1 MLKIEAVIRSIKL
14 QQVKKE
20 LEQIGVIT
28 FSSFEV
34 KMSGLAH
41 GATTSG
47 KPGSFKTSALIP
59 KTKIE
64 IICKERDKDRITEA
78 IAKGAKTGQVG
89 DGIVYVYPITHLMK
103 IKNGKLNE
111 QAL

>member
-1 MLKIEAVIRSIKL
+1 MLKVEAVIRSIKL

-20 LEQIGVIT
+20 LERIGIIT

-41 GATTSG
+41 GTTSSG
-47 KPGSFKTSALIP
+47 KPGSFKTSTLIP

-64 IICKERDKDRITEA
+64 VICREKDMDRITDA

-89 DGIVYVYPITHLMK
+89 DGIVYVYPIIHLMK

>member
-14 QQVKKE
+14 QQVKNE
-20 LEQIGVIT
+20 LEQIGIIT

-34 KMSGLAH
+34 KISGLAH
-41 GATTSG
+41 EMTSDR

-64 IICKERDKDRITEA
+64 IICMEKDADRITEA
-78 IAKGAKTGQVG
+78 IAKGAKTGQIG
-89 DGIVYVYPITHLMK
+89 DGIVYVYPIMHLMK

-111 QAL
+111 QAI